1 MNLGVL
7 LARLQQIQ
15 LQAAVWEEL
24 VAHLRKAEEG
34 ELEIPV
40 DLEDGRV
47 PLEEIEAVRKVVEQK
62 WQSLLEKLEAAE
74 EVEVPGV
81 ELDDDASL
89 D

>member
-7 LARLQQIQ
+7 LARLLQIQ